1 MDDARDNLLTV
12 LAYARHYSEGSR
24 LEKEI
29 KDEIKA
35 IEVNEFD
42 TNGIPYGA
50 KFQSSFALLNLGKNL
65 FQLYKERI
73 AYKGLRHFMSILLT
87 LKDII
92 YDKNPQTFSADDMV
106 GNDRELLPEIFFYLS
121 KCYLEKAKDY
131 HKVQLECRKKEDRD
145 ISDTNYYLTKAEDKA
160 EIVKKHYVG
169 SSQWKLVEEHYKEI
183 ESFRN
188 SIGNQ
193 D

>member
-65 FQLYKERI
+65 FQQMI
-73 AYKGLRHFMSILLT
+73 WWGMT
-87 LKDII
+87 
-92 YDKNPQTFSADDMV
+92 
-106 GNDRELLPEIFFYLS
+106 G
-121 KCYLEKAKDY
+121 
-131 HKVQLECRKKEDRD
+131 
-145 ISDTNYYLTKAEDKA
+145 NYYLR
-160 EIVKKHYVG
+160 Y
-169 SSQWKLVEEHYKEI
+169 
-183 ESFRN
+183 SFISANVTWRKQKIIIRYN
-188 SIGNQ
+188 
-193 D
+193 